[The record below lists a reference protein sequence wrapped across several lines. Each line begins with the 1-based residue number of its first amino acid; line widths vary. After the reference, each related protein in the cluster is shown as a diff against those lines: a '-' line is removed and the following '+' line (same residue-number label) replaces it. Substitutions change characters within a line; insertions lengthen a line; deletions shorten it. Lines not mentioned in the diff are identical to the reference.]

1 MSILPPASEWP
12 PKHYAPA
19 LNQLLQDDAVLCGD
33 FNLMRHTT
41 RGKTAS
47 YTHKFQYAGGVV
59 GKAARFA
66 LGKPTTRNS
75 SATVRQHDTLP
86 FDLSVLSADVLV
98 GTPPKF
104 TVHPDD
110 APRVT
115 TVTNTDGVEVTETRA
130 GNQAAVDAI
139 EAYTATD
146 AFAASL
152 HQAFRKCAGLGW
164 VYARVRWSDTKQ
176 HPWIEWVDPDQ
187 GMPIFTDGE
196 LSGVIFWAEFEREDR
211 VYRLLERHTAG
222 RIEYELYAGKQGTL
236 GHPVPVTEIKET
248 EHLANILDEN
258 SGFNTGTQLLTAQ
271 MLVNVDQAPYWRRD
285 PVLRHLGMS
294 DVAKGGDVWSAL
306 DQAWTDL
313 AHEVDSA
320 RARLVIPE
328 EWMEFQGAGQG
339 NAFDWFRDV
348 YSKPRSLNADAEATM
363 ERVQFDMRVQ
373 QYLDDIQAL
382 KAKALSAVG
391 WSAITF
397 GADAQATGDMTA
409 TEIRAR
415 STRTI
420 NTHRAKARQARATLG
435 LLITAWQH
443 IDADLNGGEKLTRP
457 VDVSMADIV
466 TDTEKDKAEKIGIYR
481 AHGVASLEYSV
492 RELHP
497 EWGEEQVQAEVQAI
511 REEQRMGEPYDPLA
525 NTFLDSTLGG
535 E

>member
-1 MSILPPASEWP
+1 MSILKAGSQWP
-12 PKHYAPA
+12 PKTYAPA
-19 LNQLLQDDAVLCGD
+19 LKQLLQDDAVLCGD
-33 FNLMRHTT
+33 HNLIAHTAQ
-41 RGKTAS
+41 GHNAS
-47 YTHKFQYAGGVV
+47 YTHRFQYAGGVV

-66 LGKPTTRNS
+66 LGKPQPRNS
-75 SATVRQHDTLP
+75 SATVKQHDTLP

-104 TVHPDD
+104 TIHPEDQKN
-110 APRVT
+110 A
-115 TVTNTDGVEVTETRA
+115 
-130 GNQAAVDAI
+130 QAA
-139 EAYTATD
+139 EAVEALTGTD
-146 AFAASL
+146 TFAASL

-164 VYARVRWSDTKQ
+164 MYARIRWDEHRL

-196 LSGVIFWAEFEREDR
+196 LSGVIFWSIFERENK
-211 VYRLLERHTAG
+211 VYRLLERHTSG
-222 RIEYELYAGKQGTL
+222 RVEYELYDGKQDTL

-258 SGFNTGTQLLTAQ
+258 SGFDTGTQLLTAQ

-320 RARLVIPE
+320 RARLVIPQ
-328 EWMEFQGAGQG
+328 EWLDHKGAGNG
-339 NAFDWFRDV
+339 MSFDWFRDV
-348 YSKPRSLNADAEATM
+348 YSKPPSLDADATPTM
-363 ERVQFDMRVQ
+363 ERVQFEMRVQ
-373 QYLDDIQAL
+373 QYLEDIQAL

-420 NTHRAKARQARATLG
+420 NTHRAKARQARAMLG
-435 LLITAWQH
+435 QLLTVWQH